1 MAYIHGNPE
10 TMTKANLEYL
20 VHHIFLPT
28 KLPGG
33 DDSSAENETLLI
45 GFVLDSLVRF
55 LGKGT
60 SEDETAIKPCVAM
73 IKGLQI
79 SKGAQG
85 SLSANGAQEVLRQLS
100 SEAPVAL
107 FHVAAQNG
115 GVLVHKT
122 ITSVIFETFELSPA
136 NKAVMTTQGRLVRQ
150 FPANATEIPC
160 PDFEDE
166 TFQSV
171 FTKTL
176 EKMSHQTVQE
186 TKHKV
191 RKAKQEHDEDRET
204 VDPRVVTDLL
214 PSMLRGAGKQVSVP
228 GICKNTREEVLWSY
242 SKLPWRRSPVWLLIR
257 VGLQLT
263 MTRLARKDK
272 DLYKEFM
279 AFLMAQV
286 LDVAT
291 KRGAASDVLH
301 TMSTKIS
308 RRLYKLKHL
317 CDGKWLQSIQQIVSE
332 TSKCLAR
339 RWGRIRKREEKP
351 LELNDLQE
359 SDMEDNTYFSL
370 SSMEDFLTSI
380 PERGKHME
388 FPKFNPIPRVRPLDG
403 NNLPTVTACDEEY
416 LPFRLAMI
424 ESWVATS
431 LDTWLKCHIGE
442 EKSCGDLKRLIQSY
456 HSVAS
461 CWYSSRPEGASRM
474 LLTVG
479 ELWAAADKAAIYAL
493 PMLDDYGPEVPTEV
507 WQALLLASMADME
520 RLHRLEAHF
529 LNRQRVAW
537 STGRPSIF
545 RSYGHR
551 RSFPAEIEERAW
563 DQRRAKIKELQRL
576 KEEYETLV
584 QRFNDGTCDGYSQEE
599 YGVTVWHHSYRCVRH
614 GYLDRANSLQ
624 IQVHEWPLPENTLEA
639 QATVFELA
647 VPPVFS
653 EWRDITLYLIND
665 VLLSKPSSVYHPGP
679 SYSLR
684 AYQPLDKFFRTGR
697 SYRVHLVSEAKPN
710 VVTHR
715 RDKSIQYC
723 TESDVCVN
731 NGLRYQYYDEYQGCF
746 LEELLPTEG
755 LSNLCT
761 FDLPKRAQDLKR
773 FLVRTWLKPEG
784 EAPNQVIASQSDC
797 PEFLSLG
804 EYKVLAELPYGYNIQ
819 WTSILTQLAMPKIDF
834 NKTETATG
842 VSHIQENW
850 ESYTALCSYT
860 CERIVPCFLG
870 LLEKCRKVSYRWLMT
885 TTNETQRR
893 EFLETALNIA
903 LICGDSFNIL
913 ADSEQASMLVECS
926 IIIYN
931 NASLKSETETT
942 LRDILFDRWKHT
954 MYRNVLVN
962 SCLDLAIKRCWP
974 AFQPI
979 AFWTLAAETCYWFET
994 TSRGHLQVH
1003 LNILTGELLV
1013 NGLPLSRLPKEYERH
1028 DDYERLFRGLI
1039 LNVTPSNLPG
1049 MRFCTTQR
1057 FQGHTV
1063 HFGIQDQDLLV
1074 RLEENG
1080 SYLDLIPSRNFQ
1092 GMLPHS
1098 FVNDYAHWYHNKTGI
1113 IQLHSLEDPWT
1124 ANPDDWRL
1132 ARQDGGWNL
1141 SQGGR
1146 TFLFAPS
1153 SSMAQRIAG
1162 ILSPLEAPLGLHM
1175 LYDAQESALEVRVP
1189 GLRLDFLLRAGESTI
1204 RSRQFRDMHIDPDQ
1218 SVGTLVGFKSKLVL
1232 RSDQDPPTRMLIM
1245 PEGDIQF
1252 QKFSDH
1258 VTVNVAYGTAQRVQ
1272 SYRIDDLLDRLIAD
1286 TKLESKLYL
1295 AYMHALTSSC
1305 LPDPFLRRTG
1315 TEEALHILGSASV
1328 RAPCPLS
1335 RTAHDRLH
1343 LIAVL
1348 APSRA
1353 FYPTYEKVMQRVDW
1367 SSKLSFLA
1375 QDDRLY
1381 TVTKEILGRSGEI
1394 GFLYPH
1400 RNIEPS
1406 ERTHTTIGLVERAIL
1421 RNSRQCVSGFGAEGF
1436 TIQHDVAYQP
1446 RERGNSDRA
1455 ERATEMAFRAYNKR
1469 PTFSEP
1475 VAAGFTHH
1483 LYTLLSHES
1492 TTSYRTVPPREDML
1506 YDSKWLNN
1514 PKTFLSSYWCQLH
1527 RAFQGDQTWLNKFE
1541 LMVWIAT
1548 VAYSAESDKQVT
1560 QALLLLALSASV
1572 SAIPLPSKDRY
1583 NLSHGCEMKTTE
1595 LEAIAGE
1602 AALRY
1607 EQTPAARLGPRSDES
1622 GQQTLNRRH
1631 RECQSEKM
1639 KAVELFKGDLA
1650 RQWPC
1655 DCPRAPSDGHV
1666 TAYINVSK
1674 AMGSVVKKWTN
1685 WYDNREFAAYLSKFV
1700 NGLGEV
1706 PVEGIITEPPSALP
1720 DIQPRS
1726 QSQGFLS
1733 IDDLFR
1739 HGPPSPT
1746 PVPDSLLEGLCQ
1758 ATSTNPGPTARLSN
1772 VLDFLDRK
1780 AKLDYE
1786 HHYLRELRQSLA
1798 SLKGHAGHELNGDR
1812 ASTCAVLFREHLK
1825 QCERRAKSVYESLM
1839 DAVDQNLKDL
1849 PEALQRIV
1857 GDAGFRPR
1865 ISPIF
1870 FLQQLRNS
1878 RWSQL
1883 SSAWQDAIAEY
1894 GLAITALQ
1902 QAKRL
1907 IRFQN
1912 DPGAGHKGWNPH
1924 EHSECEIMIREVQ
1937 QQIAQQMIQPPDNE
1951 NSVMQ
1956 LNMGEGK
1963 SSVIVPIVATAL
1975 GDGSKLPQAK
1985 QLYQMLTSKLAGLP
1999 FSRDIRMNE
2008 SRAETIHQL
2017 TTKCMQEGGHLLSF
2031 QLMELECQLDNKNRV
2046 AEKMMEV
2053 RKFFDTSSRDVV
2065 DESDENFS
2073 VKFELIYTVG
2083 QQRPIDHSPDRWKV
2097 IQEILGLRDFSQ
2109 SLDFDDRHRGR
2120 VPKVRILRPDAETA
2134 IFNRTGMDGFPI
2146 AHQHPTIRNA
2156 WDLSSEEIE
2165 TVEKSPFWHESTIN
2179 HMLLLRG
2186 LFATGILAFAFVQK
2200 RWRVNYGLDPN
2211 RETKT
2216 KLAVPFR
2223 AKDNPTPRSEF
2234 SHPDVVIVLTCLSY
2248 YYGGLDD
2255 EALFAAFDLLVRS
2268 DNADLEYQ
2276 EWAKTA
2282 PTIPVAFR
2290 HLQGVN
2296 LKDRVQCISEIF
2308 PHIRYSKAAIDYY
2321 LCRMVFAKESRE
2333 FPHKLSAS
2341 GWDLGKEKL
2350 NPTTGFSGTNDSR
2363 YVLPLDMKQLDLPEQ
2378 NHTNALVL
2386 EYLLRPE
2393 NAIALMRPEMKG
2405 AALDS
2410 KSLLDMVTNMD
2421 SNTRVILDVGAQVIE
2436 FTNLEFSKE
2445 WLKCYEGDEHTQA
2458 VIFFN
2463 DSDEIVVLDRSG
2475 KVEELQTSPFADQ
2488 MDQCLVFL
2496 DEAHT
2501 RGTDLRLP
2509 AKYQAAVTLGA
2520 NLTKDRLVQACM
2532 RMRKLGK
2539 GQTVVFC
2546 IPREIEQKILL
2557 LLGQESSRSHNIT
2570 VSDVLCWAITETC
2583 HNMRREVPLWLTQGI
2598 RFCHQRRLWDE
2609 MEARSDWEGIFECA
2623 GQFKEDEAQPLDKR
2637 YHPQQA
2643 HPGISSVLDRIEP
2656 QAATEFQKHCQ
2667 KFGLTEL
2674 RTSSLQE
2681 EQERELSPETE
2692 HEQQVER
2699 PPPAEPEI
2707 HYLHDDLRNFVQ
2719 NGVFPPSSSAFKP
2732 AFMALEHTSA
2742 AKNFDVSEFRNNVWV
2757 TLDFSRTVKGSFGSN
2772 NYADLFQRSVQW
2784 ILTSKGEIANNRLL
2798 VISPYEAHNLLP
2810 DIETSRHVTLRL
2822 YSPWVNLGFG
2832 SLDHLNLY
2840 TIPQTRNCDTIPRG
2854 LIAQL
2859 NVFAGQ
2865 LYLSSYS
2872 DYVELC
2878 GSLGLAWKAADE
2890 SITLGPDGFIPLDSR
2905 AGRSNNK
2912 SGLSKSPVSFLKVLM
2927 AKIRQECEL
2936 IGRTHMGRILEGV
2949 RLREEEWVE
2958 I

>member
-1 MAYIHGNPE
+1 
-10 TMTKANLEYL
+10 
-20 VHHIFLPT
+20 
-28 KLPGG
+28 
-33 DDSSAENETLLI
+33 
-45 GFVLDSLVRF
+45 
-55 LGKGT
+55 
-60 SEDETAIKPCVAM
+60 
-73 IKGLQI
+73 
-79 SKGAQG
+79 
-85 SLSANGAQEVLRQLS
+85 
-100 SEAPVAL
+100 
-107 FHVAAQNG
+107 
-115 GVLVHKT
+115 
-122 ITSVIFETFELSPA
+122 
-136 NKAVMTTQGRLVRQ
+136 
-150 FPANATEIPC
+150 
-160 PDFEDE
+160 
-166 TFQSV
+166 
-171 FTKTL
+171 
-176 EKMSHQTVQE
+176 
-186 TKHKV
+186 
-191 RKAKQEHDEDRET
+191 
-204 VDPRVVTDLL
+204 
-214 PSMLRGAGKQVSVP
+214 
-228 GICKNTREEVLWSY
+228 
-242 SKLPWRRSPVWLLIR
+242 
-257 VGLQLT
+257 
-263 MTRLARKDK
+263 
-272 DLYKEFM
+272 
-279 AFLMAQV
+279 
-286 LDVAT
+286 
-291 KRGAASDVLH
+291 
-301 TMSTKIS
+301 
-308 RRLYKLKHL
+308 
-317 CDGKWLQSIQQIVSE
+317 
-332 TSKCLAR
+332 
-339 RWGRIRKREEKP
+339 
-351 LELNDLQE
+351 
-359 SDMEDNTYFSL
+359 
-370 SSMEDFLTSI
+370 
-380 PERGKHME
+380 
-388 FPKFNPIPRVRPLDG
+388 
-403 NNLPTVTACDEEY
+403 
-416 LPFRLAMI
+416 
-424 ESWVATS
+424 
-431 LDTWLKCHIGE
+431 
-442 EKSCGDLKRLIQSY
+442 
-456 HSVAS
+456 
-461 CWYSSRPEGASRM
+461 
-474 LLTVG
+474 
-479 ELWAAADKAAIYAL
+479 
-493 PMLDDYGPEVPTEV
+493 
-507 WQALLLASMADME
+507 ME

-529 LNRQRVAW
+529 LNRQRVAR
-537 STGRPSIF
+537 SMGRPSIF
-545 RSYGHR
+545 RSYGHP
-551 RSFPAEIEERAW
+551 RSFPVEYFSRSVEHQQLKAKIEERARV
-563 DQRRAKIKELQRL
+563 QRKAKIEELRQL
-576 KEEYETLV
+576 KEEYETLM
-584 QRFNDGTCDGYSQEE
+584 QRFNDRKCDGYSQEE
-599 YGVTVWHHSYRCVRH
+599 YGIKVWHHSYQCVRH
-614 GYLDRANSLQ
+614 NYLERANNLR

-665 VLLSKPSSVYHPGP
+665 VLLSKPSSFSHPDP
-679 SYSLR
+679 CYSLH
-684 AYQPLDKFFRTGR
+684 AYPPLDKFFRTGR
-697 SYRVHLVSEAKPN
+697 SYRVRLVSEAKAHVN
-710 VVTHR
+710 THR

-731 NGLRYQYYDEYQGCF
+731 NGLRYQYYDGYQSCF
-746 LEELLPTEG
+746 LEELSPTEE
-755 LSNLCT
+755 LSHLCT

-784 EAPNQVIASQSDC
+784 ETPNQVIASQSDC
-797 PEFLSLG
+797 PEHLSLC

-834 NKTETATG
+834 NKTETATFLLQMSLQAGPRSLTSTRCTHTRLNDPEFGRQMLENLTKG

-860 CERIVPCFLG
+860 FLASRLLSQVPSQLSHAFLG

-885 TTNETQRR
+885 VLGRVQDTTNETQRR

-903 LICGDSFNIL
+903 LICGDSFNVFDGFLPKIL

-942 LRDILFDRWKHT
+942 LRGILFDRWRHT
-954 MYRNVLVN
+954 MHRVRAILVEQNILVN
-962 SCLDLAIKRCWP
+962 SCLDLAIKRRWP
-974 AFQPI
+974 AFQPT
-979 AFWTLAAETCYWFET
+979 ASWTLAAETCYWFTT

-1013 NGLPLSRLPKEYERH
+1013 NGLPLTRLPKEYERH
-1028 DDYERLFRGLI
+1028 DDYERLFRSLI
-1039 LNVTPSNLPG
+1039 LNVMPSNLPG

-1063 HFGIQDQDLLV
+1063 HFGMQDQDLLV
-1074 RLEENG
+1074 RLEANG
-1080 SYLDLIPSRNFQ
+1080 SYLDLIPSRTFQ

-1113 IQLHSLEDPWT
+1113 IQLRSLKEPWT
-1124 ANPDDWRL
+1124 ANPDDWCL
-1132 ARQDGGWNL
+1132 ARQDGSWKL

-1146 TFLFAPS
+1146 TFLFAPC

-1162 ILSPLEAPLGLHM
+1162 ILSPLEAPLDLHM

-1189 GLRLDFLLRAGESTI
+1189 GLQLEFLLRAGESTI
-1204 RSRQFRDMHIDPDQ
+1204 QSRQFRDMHIDLDQ

-1232 RSDQDPPTRMLIM
+1232 RSDQDPPTRMLIL
-1245 PEGDIQF
+1245 PEGYVHF
-1252 QKFSDH
+1252 QRFSDH
-1258 VTVNVAYGTAQRVQ
+1258 VTVNVAYGTADRVQ
-1272 SYRIDDLLDRLIAD
+1272 AYRIDDLLGRLIAD

-1295 AYMHALTSSC
+1295 AYIHALTSSC

-1335 RTAHDRLH
+1335 RIAHDRLN
-1343 LIAVL
+1343 LIAAL

-1353 FYPTYEKVMQRVDW
+1353 FYPTYEKVMQTVDW

-1406 ERTHTTIGLVERAIL
+1406 ELTHTTMSLVERAIL

-1436 TIQHDVAYQP
+1436 NIQHDVAYQP

-1455 ERATEMAFRAYNKR
+1455 ERATEMAFRAYNKQ

-1506 YDSKWLNN
+1506 YDSKWLKN

-1527 RAFQGDQTWLNKFE
+1527 HAFQGDQTWLNKFE

-1548 VAYSAESDKQVT
+1548 VAYSAESDKHVT

-1572 SAIPLPSKDRY
+1572 SAIPLPSKGRY

-1595 LEAIAGE
+1595 LEAIAGG

-1607 EQTPAARLGPRSDES
+1607 EQTPAARLGPRSGES
-1622 GQQTLNRRH
+1622 SQQTLNRRH
-1631 RECQSEKM
+1631 REFQSEK
-1639 KAVELFKGDLA
+1639 KEAVKLFKGELA

-1655 DCPRAPSDGHV
+1655 DCPRAPSDRHV
-1666 TAYINVSK
+1666 TACIDVSK
-1674 AMGSVVKKWTN
+1674 AMGFVVKKWTN
-1685 WYDNREFAAYLSKFV
+1685 WYNNREFMAYISKFV
-1700 NGLGEV
+1700 KGLGEI

-1726 QSQGFLS
+1726 QSQGFVS

-1739 HGPPSPT
+1739 HVPPSPT
-1746 PVPDSLLEGLCQ
+1746 PVPGSLLKGLLQ
-1758 ATSTNPGPTARLSN
+1758 ATSTNPGATARLPD

-1780 AKLDYE
+1780 TKLDYE
-1786 HHYLRELRQSLA
+1786 HHYLRELRQSLS
-1798 SLKGHAGHELNGDR
+1798 SLKGHAGHELNGDL
-1812 ASTCAVLFREHLK
+1812 ASACAVLFREHLK
-1825 QCERRAKSVYESLM
+1825 QWERRVKLIYESLLV
-1839 DAVDQNLKDL
+1839 AVNQSLKDL
-1849 PEALQRIV
+1849 PEAIQRIV
-1857 GDAGFRPR
+1857 GDTGFRPR

-1912 DPGAGHKGWNPH
+1912 DPVDLLRELEGAGHKGWNPH
-1924 EHSECEIMIREVQ
+1924 EHSEWLLLECESEIMIREVQ
-1937 QQIAQQMIQPPDNE
+1937 QQIAQQMIQPPDNG

-1975 GDGSKLPQAK
+1975 GDGSKLVRVIVAKPQAK
-1985 QLYQMLTSKLAGLP
+1985 QLYQMLTSKLAGVLDRPVYQLP

-2008 SRAETIHQL
+2008 SRAEAIHQL
-2017 TTKCMQEGGHLLSF
+2017 TTKCMQEGGVLLVQPEHLLSF
-2031 QLMELECQLDNKNRV
+2031 QLMELECQLDNKTRV

-2083 QQRPIDHSPDRWKV
+2083 QQRPIDHSPDRWRV
-2097 IQEILGLRDFSQ
+2097 IQEILGLVPRFSDEAKRDFSQ

-2120 VPKVRILRPDAETA
+2120 VPKVRILRPDAEEA
-2134 IFNRTGMDGFPI
+2134 IFNRVASFICETGMDGFPI
-2146 AHQHPTIRNA
+2146 AHQPPTVRNA
-2156 WDLSSEEIE
+2156 VRRYITQWDLSSEEIE

-2255 EALFAAFDLLVRS
+2255 EALFAAFDLLMRS

-2282 PTIPVAFR
+2282 PTIPVAFK

-2296 LKDRVQCISEIF
+2296 LKDHVQCISEIF

-2341 GWDLGKEKL
+2341 GWDLGKKKQ

-2378 NHTNALVL
+2378 KHTNALVL

-2488 MDQCLVFL
+2488 LDQCLVFL

-2557 LLGQESSRSHNIT
+2557 LLGQELPSSHNIT

-2583 HNMRREVPLWLTQGI
+2583 QNMRREVPLWLTQGI

-2609 MEARSDWEGIFECA
+2609 MEARSDWEARSECA
-2623 GQFKEDEAQPLDKR
+2623 GHFKEDEAQPLDQR

-2643 HPGISSVLDRIEP
+2643 HPGISSLLDRIEP
-2656 QAATEFQKHCQ
+2656 YAAAEFRKHCQ

-2692 HEQQVER
+2692 HERQVER

-2707 HYLHDDLRNFVQ
+2707 HHLHEDLRSFVQ
-2719 NGVFPPSSSAFKP
+2719 NGVFSRFSSAFKP

-2757 TLDFSRTVKGSFGSN
+2757 TRDFARTVKGSFGSD
-2772 NYADLFQRSVQW
+2772 NYADSFQRSVQW

-2798 VISPYEAHNLLP
+2798 VISPYEAQNLLP

-2840 TIPQTRNCDTIPRG
+2840 TIPQARIRDTIPRG

-2890 SITLGPDGFIPLDSR
+2890 SITLGPDGFIPLDST
-2905 AGRSNNK
+2905 AGSSNNK
-2912 SGLSKSPVSFLKVLM
+2912 SGLSKSPVGFLKVLM

-2936 IGRTHMGRILEGV
+2936 IGRTHIGRILEGV

>member
-1 MAYIHGNPE
+1 
-10 TMTKANLEYL
+10 
-20 VHHIFLPT
+20 
-28 KLPGG
+28 
-33 DDSSAENETLLI
+33 
-45 GFVLDSLVRF
+45 
-55 LGKGT
+55 
-60 SEDETAIKPCVAM
+60 
-73 IKGLQI
+73 
-79 SKGAQG
+79 
-85 SLSANGAQEVLRQLS
+85 
-100 SEAPVAL
+100 
-107 FHVAAQNG
+107 
-115 GVLVHKT
+115 
-122 ITSVIFETFELSPA
+122 
-136 NKAVMTTQGRLVRQ
+136 
-150 FPANATEIPC
+150 
-160 PDFEDE
+160 
-166 TFQSV
+166 
-171 FTKTL
+171 
-176 EKMSHQTVQE
+176 
-186 TKHKV
+186 
-191 RKAKQEHDEDRET
+191 
-204 VDPRVVTDLL
+204 
-214 PSMLRGAGKQVSVP
+214 
-228 GICKNTREEVLWSY
+228 
-242 SKLPWRRSPVWLLIR
+242 
-257 VGLQLT
+257 
-263 MTRLARKDK
+263 
-272 DLYKEFM
+272 
-279 AFLMAQV
+279 
-286 LDVAT
+286 
-291 KRGAASDVLH
+291 
-301 TMSTKIS
+301 
-308 RRLYKLKHL
+308 
-317 CDGKWLQSIQQIVSE
+317 
-332 TSKCLAR
+332 
-339 RWGRIRKREEKP
+339 
-351 LELNDLQE
+351 
-359 SDMEDNTYFSL
+359 
-370 SSMEDFLTSI
+370 
-380 PERGKHME
+380 
-388 FPKFNPIPRVRPLDG
+388 
-403 NNLPTVTACDEEY
+403 
-416 LPFRLAMI
+416 
-424 ESWVATS
+424 
-431 LDTWLKCHIGE
+431 
-442 EKSCGDLKRLIQSY
+442 
-456 HSVAS
+456 
-461 CWYSSRPEGASRM
+461 
-474 LLTVG
+474 
-479 ELWAAADKAAIYAL
+479 
-493 PMLDDYGPEVPTEV
+493 
-507 WQALLLASMADME
+507 ME

-529 LNRQRVAW
+529 LNRQSVAR

-551 RSFPAEIEERAW
+551 HSFPVAYFSCSIEHQRLKAEIEERAW

-614 GYLDRANSLQ
+614 GYLDRAKSLQ

-665 VLLSKPSSVYHPGP
+665 VLLSKPSSVHHPDP

-684 AYQPLDKFFRTGR
+684 AYQPLDKFYRTGR

-715 RDKSIQYC
+715 RDKPIQYC

-731 NGLRYQYYDEYQGCF
+731 NGLRYQYYDGYQGCF

-834 NKTETATG
+834 NKTETATFLLQMSLQAGPRSSTSTRCTHTRLNDPEFGRQMLENLTKG

-850 ESYTALCSYT
+850 ESYTSLCSYMLLAS
-860 CERIVPCFLG
+860 RLLSQVPSELSHAFLG
-870 LLEKCRKVSYRWLMT
+870 LLEKCRKVSYGWLMT
-885 TTNETQRR
+885 VLGRVQETTNETQRT

-903 LICGDSFNIL
+903 LICGDSFNVYDGFLPKIL

-942 LRDILFDRWKHT
+942 LRGILLDRWKHT
-954 MYRNVLVN
+954 MHRVRAILVEQNALVN

-974 AFQPI
+974 AFQPT
-979 AFWTLAAETCYWFET
+979 ASWTLAAETCYWFET

-1013 NGLPLSRLPKEYERH
+1013 NGLPLTRLPKEYERH
-1028 DDYERLFRGLI
+1028 DDYERLFRSLI
-1039 LNVTPSNLPG
+1039 LNVMPSNLPG

-1063 HFGIQDQDLLV
+1063 HFGMQDQDLLV

-1080 SYLDLIPSRNFQ
+1080 SYLDLIPSRTFQ

-1113 IQLHSLEDPWT
+1113 IQFHSLEDPWT
-1124 ANPDDWRL
+1124 ANADDWHL
-1132 ARQDGGWNL
+1132 ARQEGDWKL

-1258 VTVNVAYGTAQRVQ
+1258 VTVNVAYGTAHRVQ
-1272 SYRIDDLLDRLIAD
+1272 SYRIDDLLGRLIAD

-1295 AYMHALTSSC
+1295 AYMHAITSSC

-1335 RTAHDRLH
+1335 RTAHDRLN
-1343 LIAVL
+1343 LIAAL

-1381 TVTKEILGRSGEI
+1381 TVTKEILGRSSEI

-1406 ERTHTTIGLVERAIL
+1406 ELTRTTMGLVERAIL

-1506 YDSKWLNN
+1506 YDSKWLKN

-1541 LMVWIAT
+1541 LMFWIST

-1572 SAIPLPSKDRY
+1572 SAIPLPSKGRY

-1631 RECQSEKM
+1631 RECQSEKK

-1655 DCPRAPSDGHV
+1655 DCPRTPSDGHV

-1685 WYDNREFAAYLSKFV
+1685 WYDNREFAAYLSNFV

-1739 HGPPSPT
+1739 HIPPSPT
-1746 PVPDSLLEGLCQ
+1746 PVPGSLLEGLCQ
-1758 ATSTNPGPTARLSN
+1758 ATSINPGPTARLSD

-1780 AKLDYE
+1780 TKLDYE
-1786 HHYLRELRQSLA
+1786 HHYLRKLRQSLA
-1798 SLKGHAGHELNGDR
+1798 SLKGHVGHELNGYR
-1812 ASTCAVLFREHLK
+1812 ASTCAVLFQEHLK
-1825 QCERRAKSVYESLM
+1825 QCGRRVKSIYESLM
-1839 DAVDQNLKDL
+1839 DAVNQNLKDV
-1849 PEALQRIV
+1849 PEAIQRIIR
-1857 GDAGFRPR
+1857 DAGFRPR

-1912 DPGAGHKGWNPH
+1912 DPVDLLRELKGAGHKGWNPH
-1924 EHSECEIMIREVQ
+1924 EHSEWLLLECESEIMIREVQ
-1937 QQIAQQMIQPPDNE
+1937 QQVAQQMIQPPDNE

-1975 GDGSKLPQAK
+1975 GDGSKLVRVIVAKPQAK
-1985 QLYQMLTSKLAGLP
+1985 QLYQMLTSKLAGVLDRPVYQLP

-2017 TTKCMQEGGHLLSF
+2017 ITKCMQEGGVLLVQPEHLLSF

-2046 AEKMMEV
+2046 AEKMMEI

-2097 IQEILGLRDFSQ
+2097 IQEILGLVARFSAEAKREFTQ

-2120 VPKVRILRPDAETA
+2120 VPKVRILRPDAEKA
-2134 IFNRTGMDGFPI
+2134 IFNRVASFICETGMDGFPI
-2146 AHQHPTIRNA
+2146 AHQSPTVRNA
-2156 WDLSSEEIE
+2156 VCRYITQWDLSSEEIE
-2165 TVEKSPFWHESTIN
+2165 AAEKSPFWHESTIN

-2186 LFATGILAFAFVQK
+2186 LFAAGILAFAFVQK

-2211 RETKT
+2211 RETRT

-2276 EWAKTA
+2276 EWVKTT
-2282 PTIPVAFR
+2282 PTIPEAFK

-2296 LKDRVQCISEIF
+2296 LKDHFQCISEIF

-2341 GWDLGKEKL
+2341 GWDLGKKKQ

-2378 NHTNALVL
+2378 KHTNALVP

-2393 NAIALMRPEMKG
+2393 NAIALMPPEMKG

-2410 KSLLDMVTNMD
+2410 NSLLDMVTNMA

-2445 WLKCYEGDEHTQA
+2445 WLKCYKGDEHTQA

-2488 MDQCLVFL
+2488 LDQCLVFL

-2509 AKYQAAVTLGA
+2509 ANYQAAVTLGA

-2557 LLGQESSRSHNIT
+2557 LLGQELPSSHNIT

-2583 HNMRREVPLWLTQGI
+2583 QNMRREVPLWLTQGI
-2598 RFCHQRRLWDE
+2598 RFCHQRSLWDE
-2609 MEARSDWEGIFECA
+2609 MEARSDREGRSECA
-2623 GQFKEDEAQPLDKR
+2623 GQFKEDEAQPLDQR
-2637 YHPQQA
+2637 YNPQQA
-2643 HPGISSVLDRIEP
+2643 HPGISSLLDRIEP
-2656 QAATEFQKHCQ
+2656 HAAAEFRKHCQ
-2667 KFGLTEL
+2667 EFGLTEL

-2692 HEQQVER
+2692 HERQVER

-2707 HYLHDDLRNFVQ
+2707 HHLHEDLRSFVR
-2719 NGVFPPSSSAFKP
+2719 NGVFSRSSSAFKP

-2742 AKNFDVSEFRNNVWV
+2742 AKNFDVSEFWDNVWV
-2757 TLDFSRTVKGSFGSN
+2757 TRDFAKTVKGSFGSN
-2772 NYADLFQRSVQW
+2772 NYADSFQRSVQW

-2798 VISPYEAHNLLP
+2798 VISPYEAQNLLP

-2840 TIPQTRNCDTIPRG
+2840 TISQTKNCDTIPRG

-2890 SITLGPDGFIPLDSR
+2890 SITLGPDGFIPLRDAS
-2905 AGRSNNK
+2905 SSNK

-2927 AKIRQECEL
+2927 AKIRQECGL

>member
-1 MAYIHGNPE
+1 
-10 TMTKANLEYL
+10 MTKANLEYL

-55 LGKGT
+55 LGEGT

-107 FHVAAQNG
+107 FHAAAQNG

-122 ITSVIFETFELSPA
+122 ITSVTFETFELSPA

-186 TKHKV
+186 TKNKV

-204 VDPRVVTDLL
+204 VDPRIVTDLL

-228 GICKNTREEVLWSY
+228 GICKNTREEVLWSN

-272 DLYKEFM
+272 GLYKEFM

-301 TMSTKIS
+301 TMSTKVC
-308 RRLYKLKHL
+308 RRLYKLYKLKHL
-317 CDGKWLQSIQQIVSE
+317 CDGKWLQSIHQIASE

-339 RWGRIRKREEKP
+339 RWDRIRKREEKP

-370 SSMEDFLTSI
+370 SSTEDFLTSI

-431 LDTWLKCHIGE
+431 LDTWLECHIGE

-479 ELWAAADKAAIYAL
+479 ELWAAADKAAIHAL
-493 PMLDDYGPEVPTEV
+493 PMLNDYEPEVPTEV

-520 RLHRLEAHF
+520 RLHRLEAHL
-529 LNRQRVAW
+529 LNRQRVARLM
-537 STGRPSIF
+537 GRPSIL
-545 RSYGHR
+545 RSYGQR
-551 RSFPAEIEERAW
+551 RSFPVEYFSRSVEHQQLKAEIEDMASA
-563 DQRRAKIKELQRL
+563 QRQAKIEEMRRL
-576 KEEYETLV
+576 KEEYETLM
-584 QRFNDGTCDGYSQEE
+584 QKFNDGKCDGYSQEE
-599 YGVTVWHHSYRCVRH
+599 YGITVWYHSHFCVRH
-614 GYLDRANSLQ
+614 GYLHRANNLR
-624 IQVHEWPLPENTLEA
+624 IQEHEWPLPENTLEA

-647 VPPVFS
+647 VPPVLS

-665 VLLSKPSSVYHPGP
+665 VLLSKPSSVYHPDP

-684 AYQPLDKFFRTGR
+684 EYQPLDKFFRTGR
-697 SYRVHLVSEAKPN
+697 SYRVHLVSQAKPN

-723 TESDVCVN
+723 TESDF
-731 NGLRYQYYDEYQGCF
+731 GRQM
-746 LEELLPTEG
+746 LE
-755 LSNLCT
+755 NLT
-761 FDLPKRAQDLKR
+761 K
-773 FLVRTWLKPEG
+773 
-784 EAPNQVIASQSDC
+784 
-797 PEFLSLG
+797 
-804 EYKVLAELPYGYNIQ
+804 
-819 WTSILTQLAMPKIDF
+819 
-834 NKTETATG
+834 G

-885 TTNETQRR
+885 VLGRVQDTTNETQRR

-903 LICGDSFNIL
+903 LICGDSFNVYDGFLRKIL

-954 MYRNVLVN
+954 MYRVR
-962 SCLDLAIKRCWP
+962 AI
-974 AFQPI
+974 
-979 AFWTLAAETCYWFET
+979 LTCYWFET

-1013 NGLPLSRLPKEYERH
+1013 NGLPLTRLPKEYERH
-1028 DDYERLFRGLI
+1028 DDYERLFRSLI
-1039 LNVTPSNLPG
+1039 LNVMPSNLPG

-1063 HFGIQDQDLLV
+1063 HFGMQDQDLLV
-1074 RLEENG
+1074 RLEANE
-1080 SYLDLIPSRNFQ
+1080 SYLDLIPSRTFQ

-1113 IQLHSLEDPWT
+1113 IQLRSLKEPWT
-1124 ANPDDWRL
+1124 ANPDDWCL
-1132 ARQDGGWNL
+1132 ARQDGGWKL

-1245 PEGDIQF
+1245 PEGDVQF

-1258 VTVNVAYGTAQRVQ
+1258 VTVNVAYGTAHRVQ
-1272 SYRIDDLLDRLIAD
+1272 SYRIDDLLGRLIAD

-1406 ERTHTTIGLVERAIL
+1406 ELTHTTMGLVERAIL

-1469 PTFSEP
+1469 
-1475 VAAGFTHH
+1475 FTHH
-1483 LYTLLSHES
+1483 LYTLLSHEI
-1492 TTSYRTVPPREDML
+1492 PPREDML

-1572 SAIPLPSKDRY
+1572 SAIPLPSKGRY

-1631 RECQSEKM
+1631 RECQSEKK

-1655 DCPRAPSDGHV
+1655 DCPRAPWDGHV

-1733 IDDLFR
+1733 IDDLF
-1739 HGPPSPT
+1739 HHVPPYPT
-1746 PVPDSLLEGLCQ
+1746 PVPGSLLEGLCQ
-1758 ATSTNPGPTARLSN
+1758 ATSINPGPTARLSD

-1780 AKLDYE
+1780 TKLDYE
-1786 HHYLRELRQSLA
+1786 HHYLRELPQSLA
-1798 SLKGHAGHELNGDR
+1798 SLKAHAGHELNGDR
-1812 ASTCAVLFREHLK
+1812 ASTCAVIFQEHLK
-1825 QCERRAKSVYESLM
+1825 QCERRVKSIYESLM
-1839 DAVDQNLKDL
+1839 DAVNQNLKDV
-1849 PEALQRIV
+1849 PEAIQRIIR
-1857 GDAGFRPR
+1857 DAGFRPR

-1975 GDGSKLPQAK
+1975 GDGSKLPQAR

-2046 AEKMMEV
+2046 AEKMMEI

-2097 IQEILGLRDFSQ
+2097 VQEILGLREFTQ

-2120 VPKVRILRPDAETA
+2120 VPKVRILRSDAEKA

-2146 AHQHPTIRNA
+2146 AHQSPTVRNA
-2156 WDLSSEEIE
+2156 WDLSGEEIE
-2165 TVEKSPFWHESTIN
+2165 ASTIN

-2186 LFATGILAFAFVQK
+2186 LFAAGILAFAFVQK
-2200 RWRVNYGLDPN
+2200 RWRT
-2211 RETKT
+2211 RT
-2216 KLAVPFR
+2216 KLAVPFT
-2223 AKDNPTPRSEF
+2223 AKDSPTPRSEF

-2255 EALFAAFDLLVRS
+2255 EALFAAFDLL
-2268 DNADLEYQ
+2268 
-2276 EWAKTA
+2276 EWVKTT
-2282 PTIPVAFR
+2282 PTIPEAFK

-2296 LKDRVQCISEIF
+2296 LKDHFQCISEIF

-2341 GWDLGKEKL
+2341 GWDLGKKKL

-2363 YVLPLDMKQLDLPEQ
+2363 YQLDLPEQ
-2378 NHTNALVL
+2378 KHTNALVP

-2393 NAIALMRPEMKG
+2393 NAIALMPPEMKG

-2410 KSLLDMVTNMD
+2410 KSLLDMVTNMA
-2421 SNTRVILDVGAQVIE
+2421 SNTRVILD

-2445 WLKCYEGDEHTQA
+2445 WLKCYKGDEHTQA

-2488 MDQCLVFL
+2488 LDQCLVFL

-2509 AKYQAAVTLGA
+2509 ANYQAAVTLGA
-2520 NLTKDRLVQACM
+2520 NLTKDRLVQGIFCAAHQS
-2532 RMRKLGK
+2532 R
-2539 GQTVVFC
+2539 VVFS
-2546 IPREIEQKILL
+2546 IAKVPRSMHEDAKAWKRADC
-2557 LLGQESSRSHNIT
+2557 QELPSSHNIT

-2583 HNMRREVPLWLTQGI
+2583 QNMRREVPLWLTQGI
-2598 RFCHQRRLWDE
+2598 RFCHQRSLWDE
-2609 MEARSDWEGIFECA
+2609 MEARSDWEDRSECA
-2623 GQFKEDEAQPLDKR
+2623 GQFKEDEAQPLDQR

-2643 HPGISSVLDRIEP
+2643 HPGISSLLDRIEP
-2656 QAATEFQKHCQ
+2656 HAAAEFRKHCQ
-2667 KFGLTEL
+2667 EFGLTEL

-2692 HEQQVER
+2692 HERQVER

-2707 HYLHDDLRNFVQ
+2707 HHLHEDVRNFVR
-2719 NGVFPPSSSAFKP
+2719 NGVFSRSSSAFKP

-2742 AKNFDVSEFRNNVWV
+2742 AKNFDVSEFRNNVW
-2757 TLDFSRTVKGSFGSN
+2757 TVKGSFGSN
-2772 NYADLFQRSVQW
+2772 NYADSFQRS
-2784 ILTSKGEIANNRLL
+2784 GEIANNRLL
-2798 VISPYEAHNLLP
+2798 VISPYEAQNLLP

-2840 TIPQTRNCDTIPRG
+2840 TIPQTRNRDTIPRG
-2854 LIAQL
+2854 LVSQL
-2859 NVFAGQ
+2859 NV
-2865 LYLSSYS
+2865 

-2890 SITLGPDGFIPLDSR
+2890 SITLGPDGFIPLGST
-2905 AGRSNNK
+2905 AGSSNNM
-2912 SGLSKSPVSFLKVLM
+2912 SGLSKSPVGFLKVLM
-2927 AKIRQECEL
+2927 AKIRQEYEL
-2936 IGRTHMGRILEGV
+2936 IGRTHIGRILDGV